1 MNTKNIQNLKKIFSI
16 NLIFIMIFSQSQLFA
31 GAFGFISPKE
41 KIDDMPHKLD
51 YVNIGWWDNF
61 SDPYVKNYIIRA
73 LENNEDMKVATL
85 KTYQY
90 MQFIKE
96 AFGQELPELA
106 TGSNYVAIKL
116 PFSRDRALN
125 ISDSGYV
132 LPFTVKYEAD
142 LLLKNHDKTKI
153 AKKQY
158 ESQVW
163 QEKATYI
170 SIASY
175 VATVYVNILK
185 TDKLIE
191 LQSDYADIKNEQL
204 RRMELKHSRG
214 LASSIDVN
222 NYKDAYKTALNNL
235 DSYEKSRDILLHQFC
250 VLIGES
256 PNNACCIERGHL
268 DDLYFCGVMPDCVP
282 SDVIFAR
289 PDVESVEAQLQA
301 SKIDVRV
308 ARKELFP
315 TFNLYGVLGFNT
327 FTTEQFFT
335 WNGALAYLFAGA
347 TQTLFAGGRKIANL
361 RLKKNLYEQMFE
373 TYRQTNLKA
382 IQEVNDSLCSI
393 RVDTDV
399 DNQNLNREKIEENTF
414 VRMSKKY
421 DRGVISTPDLLSEQ
435 ERLISVQTEKANSK
449 AACFV
454 NYLSLYKAVGGKL

>member
-1 MNTKNIQNLKKIFSI
+1 MNTKKIFNMKKIFSI
-16 NLIFIMIFSQSQLFA
+16 SLIFGMIFAQNQLCV
-31 GAFGFISPKE
+31 GAFWFISPKT
-41 KIDDMPHKLD
+41 KINDMPRKLD
-51 YVNIGWWDNF
+51 YVNIAWWNNF
-61 SDPYVKNYIIRA
+61 TDPCLKKYIIKA
-73 LENNEDMKVATL
+73 LENNEDLKVATL
-85 KTYQY
+85 KTDEY

-96 AFGQELPELA
+96 SFGKELPELA
-106 TGSNYVAIKL
+106 TGSNYAGFKL
-116 PFSRDRALN
+116 PFSKDKPLN
-125 ISDSGYV
+125 LSDSGYV

-142 LLLKNHDKTKI
+142 LLLKNHDKTKS

-163 QEKATYI
+163 QEKAAYI

-191 LQSDYADIKNEQL
+191 LQCDYAAVKKEQL

-214 LASSIDVN
+214 VASSIDVN
-222 NYKDAYKTALNNL
+222 NYKDAYKVALNNL
-235 DSYEKSRDILLHQFC
+235 DSSKKSRDILLHQFC
-250 VLIGES
+250 VLIGDT
-256 PNNACCIERGHL
+256 PNNANCIERGRL
-268 DDLYFCGVMPDCVP
+268 DDLNFCGVMPDCVP

-289 PDVESVEAQLQA
+289 PDVESIEAQLQA

-315 TFNLYGVLGFNT
+315 SFNVYGLLGFNT
-327 FTTEQFFT
+327 FTTDPFFS
-335 WNGALAYLFAGA
+335 WSGALAYLTAGA

-373 TYRQTNLKA
+373 NYRQTNLKA
-382 IQEVNDSLCSI
+382 VQEVNDGLRSVKI
-393 RVDTDV
+393 DTDV
-399 DNQNLNREKIEENTF
+399 DNQNLNRQKIEENTF
-414 VRMSKKY
+414 IRMSKKY

-435 ERLISVQTEKANSK
+435 ERLINIQTEKVNSK
-449 AACFV
+449 ATRFV